1 MLQRLL
7 EQKRVLAVI
16 ALDYTACPALQEIN
30 YSTLEEVMM
39 VLQQF
44 DTLTTTLSSRAESIS
59 SAIPAYYASLR
70 ALAISPGDS
79 QVIIDLKS
87 SIKAGL
93 EGRMAEHLG
102 TPALVVATVV
112 DPRYKLRCFPSEADR
127 RQAKAML
134 EFELDM
140 LQRTAEGE
148 EEG

>member
-16 ALDYTACPALQEIN
+16 ALDYTGCSGLQEIN
-30 YSTLEEVMM
+30 CMLLEEVMM

-44 DTLTTTLSSRAESIS
+44 DTLTTTLSSRDESIS
-59 SAIPAYYASLR
+59 SALPAYYASLR
-70 ALAISPGDS
+70 ALTISPGDS

-102 TPALVVATVV
+102 TG
-112 DPRYKLRCFPSEADR
+112 CGNR
-127 RQAKAML
+127 RRTTLQAPL
-134 EFELDM
+134 LS
-140 LQRTAEGE
+140 Q
-148 EEG
+148 